1 MSRRCPRSAW
11 YHFST
16 CTHDIHWIF
25 FGFRPN
31 WTPHGLAMPAP
42 SAWWRSKLQPDLLYG
57 SFQHQ
62 EQALCIAN
70 TPPTKCSAIQ
80 GCLGGRWRANFRKP
94 ISSSQEMIQE
104 DKQKYLKRSQADL
117 GPCGPVMKDRRGQN
131 LSPAQLPTSNTRIL
145 RAQGCTDRSAGYSEG
160 CAISRFGAAL
170 YTPFVEVDL
179 RST

>member
-1 MSRRCPRSAW
+1 MDPTWVGNA
-11 YHFST
+11 
-16 CTHDIHWIF
+16 
-25 FGFRPN
+25 
-31 WTPHGLAMPAP
+31 
-42 SAWWRSKLQPDLLYG
+42 G
-57 SFQHQ
+57 SI
-62 EQALCIAN
+62 CMV
-70 TPPTKCSAIQ
+70 AIQ
-80 GCLGGRWRANFRKP
+80 APTRSPVWFLPASRTSSVHCKYTTDTMLSHTGAPGGRWRANFRKTN
-94 ISSSQEMIQE
+94 SSSQEMIQE

-131 LSPAQLPTSNTRIL
+131 LSPAQLPTNNTRIL